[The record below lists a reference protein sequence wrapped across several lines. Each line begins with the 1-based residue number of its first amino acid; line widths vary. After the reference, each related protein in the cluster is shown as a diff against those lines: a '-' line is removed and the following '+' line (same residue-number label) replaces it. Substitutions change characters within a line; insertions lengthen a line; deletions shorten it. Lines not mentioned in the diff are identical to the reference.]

1 MQIENE
7 SINMQT
13 FYNLCRNVIY
23 QHNEVYSRSIE
34 EIIIVP
40 SWINTID
47 SLDISLIS
55 CDTLAIINRA
65 EESNDVAL
73 YISLLTEIT
82 IILNNIFYSSTKP
95 YRQFWKE
102 NALFLYTKLIYPLT
116 QFEAD
121 FEQCQSPSMELD
133 IYYHQFFVSFQDKC
147 LRSGLTIALEEF
159 LI

>member
-40 SWINTID
+40 SWNNTID

-121 FEQCQSPSMELD
+121 FEQCQFPSMELD